1 VPTPNAS
8 YSLRIR
14 VRLENRPGMLGRVAT
29 AIGDAGGSIVRVDLV
44 EAPGPTVRRDFTVF
58 AGSETQVTGIRAAV
72 EAVDGITIES
82 VHDRTFELH
91 RRGKIEIVSKTP
103 LSGRDDLAMA
113 YTPGVARVCRAVAED
128 ASEVHALTMKANT
141 VAVVTDGSA
150 VLGLGAIGPAAAL
163 PVMEGKAVL
172 FKQFAGVDAFPVCLD
187 VSGADELVETVERIA
202 VPFGGIN
209 LEDIAA
215 PACFEVEERLQ
226 ASLDIPVFHDDQHGT
241 AVVVLAALRNALQLV
256 DKEIEDVRVVVSGM
270 GAAGVAVT
278 KMLVQAGVGDVV
290 GVDRRGALH
299 EGRGGL
305 PPSKRWVAEHTNA
318 DGRRG
323 SLREVL
329 AGADVFVGVSAPGL
343 LGVDDLRS
351 MAGDPVVFALA
362 NPDPEIAPEDA
373 GGVAAVIAT
382 GRSDYPNQINNVL
395 CFPGLFRGALDSGA
409 TTVTDGMK
417 LAAAAAIA
425 EAVPAD
431 QLAPGYVVPNV
442 FDPRVAG
449 LVAEAVAAAARAD
462 GVVRRS

>member
-1 VPTPNAS
+1 
-8 YSLRIR
+8 
-14 VRLENRPGMLGRVAT
+14 
-29 AIGDAGGSIVRVDLV
+29 
-44 EAPGPTVRRDFTVF
+44 
-58 AGSETQVTGIRAAV
+58 
-72 EAVDGITIES
+72 
-82 VHDRTFELH
+82 
-91 RRGKIEIVSKTP
+91 
-103 LSGRDDLAMA
+103 
-113 YTPGVARVCRAVAED
+113 
-128 ASEVHALTMKANT
+128 
-141 VAVVTDGSA
+141 
-150 VLGLGAIGPAAAL
+150 
-163 PVMEGKAVL
+163 
-172 FKQFAGVDAFPVCLD
+172 
-187 VSGADELVETVERIA
+187 
-202 VPFGGIN
+202 
-209 LEDIAA
+209 
-215 PACFEVEERLQ
+215 
-226 ASLDIPVFHDDQHGT
+226 
-241 AVVVLAALRNALQLV
+241 
-256 DKEIEDVRVVVSGM
+256 
-270 GAAGVAVT
+270 
-278 KMLVQAGVGDVV
+278 VV

-299 EGRGGL
+299 EGRGEL
-305 PPSKRWVAEHTNA
+305 PPPKRWVAEHTNA
-318 DGRRG
+318 EGRRG

-343 LGVDDLRS
+343 LGVEDLRS
-351 MAGDPVVFALA
+351 MAADPVVFALA